1 MSASSG
7 DDERAKRD
15 QLCKKLGLGNINQVY
30 QLVVEGAVQGPDV
43 LARKGLNASSL
54 NRLGYSAAALKK
66 LGYSEQQLEKLG
78 YGKPK
83 PAATAKSAPAGK
95 GGQSR
100 SRGTSEGVANIEEL
114 KQLIDSGARAEK
126 LNSMGYNVQ
135 ICKKAGYGAAHL
147 NSIGFDLH
155 QLRGAFPLPELR
167 RAGFNVNDLRRYYH
181 GSEFKQTGF
190 SATEMRM
197 AGFTAKQLL
206 SFGYPDNAVT
216 TAGYSIVELDE
227 AGLSKRVVDKRGFQ

>member
-1 MSASSG
+1 MTVSPN
-7 DDERAKRD
+7 DDERARRE

-30 QLVVEGAVQGPDV
+30 QLVVEGTAQSADF
-43 LARKGLNASSL
+43 LTRKGLNATSL
-54 NRLGYSAAALKK
+54 GRLGYSAAALKR
-66 LGYSEQQLEKLG
+66 LGYSGQQLETLG
-78 YGKPK
+78 FGKPR
-83 PAATAKSAPAGK
+83 PAKEESGVGGEGARPRGKSEA
-95 GGQSR
+95 
-100 SRGTSEGVANIEEL
+100 VASTGEL

-126 LNSMGYNVQ
+126 LNSLGYNVV
-135 ICKKAGYGAAHL
+135 ICKKAGYSASHL

-167 RAGFNVNDLRRYYH
+167 RAGFNVNDLRRYHH
-181 GSEFKQTGF
+181 GSEFKQSGF